1 MGLFSKSKPQ
11 NPEMPPEAT
20 LRIVI
25 TKFQGWLG
33 TYEPTEINDKKYEL
47 VDLEKMVDFL
57 VRKSAEYGDEM
68 MLQWTSKACVAMDVS
83 TVTEAKPEVFAQV
96 IFDATV
102 GSMDLRKK
110 YVAYPDIVNAITVL
124 GVASIKTCERFPN
137 YKDALEY
144 MRANSEKL
152 AGK

>member
-11 NPEMPPEAT
+11 NPGMPPEAT
-20 LRIVI
+20 LQSVI

-33 TYEPTEINDKKYEL
+33 TYKPTEINDKKYEL

-57 VRKSAEYGDEM
+57 VRKSAEYGDEY
-68 MLQWTSKACVAMDVS
+68 MLQWTSKACVAMDIT
-83 TVTEAKPEVFAQV
+83 TVTEAAPDVFAQV
-96 IFDATV
+96 VFDATV

-110 YVAYPDIVNAITVL
+110 YAAHPEIVDAITVL

-144 MRANSEKL
+144 MRTNSEKL